1 MIRIGIIGTGFM
13 TVAHLK
19 AYRHVPDAQ
28 IVALCNP
35 SGRNLDG
42 DFSKI
47 SGNVGDADVLRLD
60 MTKVKAYRELDAL
73 LADPDVDAVDIC
85 TPTKTHIPM
94 ALAAL
99 AAGKH
104 VLVEKP
110 LARHAADAAALMD
123 AAAKSSKIIMPAMC
137 MRFWPGWA
145 WLKEAVDDGRF
156 GRVLSARFRRVA
168 QAPGWGRT
176 HFLSGSESGGAL
188 LDLHIHDVDFI
199 QYLFGRPAATY
210 ARGHT
215 MVSGATDHVL
225 AMYEFPDGKVVS
237 AEGSWAMAP
246 GFGFDMAY
254 TINFERATVD
264 FASTRTPDA
273 LRLIQDGQAAKVEP
287 GPGDGYIGELRYF
300 TDCIAKGIQPS
311 IVTLADGISALEIC
325 AAEEESIKTGR
336 LVGINRNSPS

>member
-1 MIRIGIIGTGFM
+1 M
-13 TVAHLK
+13 TAAHLK
-19 AYRHVPDAQ
+19 AYRHVPETE

-42 DFSKI
+42 DFSKV
-47 SGNVGDADVLRLD
+47 SGNVGDADAIRLD
-60 MTKVKAYRELDAL
+60 MSKVKAYRELADL
-73 LADPDVDAVDIC
+73 LADPGVDAVDIC
-85 TPTKTHIPM
+85 TPTKSHVPM

-110 LARHAADAAALMD
+110 LTRHAAEAAELVAAAR
-123 AAAKSSKIIMPAMC
+123 KSSKIIMPAMC

-145 WLKEAVDDGRF
+145 WLKEAVSDGRY

-168 QAPGWGRT
+168 QAPGWGRA
-176 HFLSGSESGGAL
+176 HFLSGHESGGAL

-199 QYLFGRPAATY
+199 QFLFGRPKAAY
-210 ARGHT
+210 ARGHS

-264 FASTRTPDA
+264 FASTRAPET
-273 LRLIQDGQAAKVEP
+273 LRVIRDGKAEKMEP
-287 GPGDGYIGELRYF
+287 GAGDGYIGELRYF
-300 TDCIAKGIQPS
+300 AACIAKGVLPS
-311 IVTLADGISALEIC
+311 VVTLADGVSALEIC
-325 AAEEESIKTGR
+325 AAEEESIRTGR
-336 LVGINRNSPS
+336 IVAVCPGVI